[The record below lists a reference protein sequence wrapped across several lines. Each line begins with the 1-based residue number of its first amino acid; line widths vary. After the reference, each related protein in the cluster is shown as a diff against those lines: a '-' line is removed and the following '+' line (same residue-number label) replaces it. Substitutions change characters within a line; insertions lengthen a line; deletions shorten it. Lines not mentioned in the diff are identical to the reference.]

1 MRTHVP
7 LSLARFRRKIAALVV
22 GSLPLLSACGGSG
35 ATDTTPPTQN
45 PPTQNPPT
53 QNPGYTTTTIGGLSG
68 DNQSTAFAANS
79 AGQVVGQSTDGNGLR
94 AFYWDG
100 SLHNLTT
107 AGSSG
112 VAYAI
117 SNGSTVYAGGYQ
129 QATGGV
135 RQAVRW
141 TPASSSTPT
150 VLETVDSYVLGLN
163 DAGTAV
169 GRYLDPNSAVH
180 GAIWP
185 LGGTRI
191 DIPPLAGGTHTA
203 AQDINNDGIVVG
215 ISFGATSDA
224 DRAWVRLTDGELV
237 QLPGLAGAIG
247 TQALAISDVVNGQF
261 YVVGTNYNQ
270 AAVRQGIRWTFQLA
284 TKTTTQETS
293 GDMSQATGVT
303 NQGAVS
309 GISISAPSSRGVL
322 WRNGVTLLLGP
333 AGTNSGA
340 RGIATSATGSVYVA
354 GDVFSGGLPAATR
367 WTVP

>member
-1 MRTHVP
+1 VGVIVSS
-7 LSLARFRRKIAALVV
+7 LS
-22 GSLPLLSACGGSG
+22 LLSACGGSG
-35 ATDTTPPTQN
+35 ATDTTTPPQT
-45 PPTQNPPT
+45 PPT
-53 QNPGYTTTTIGGLSG
+53 QNPGYTTASIGGLPG
-68 DNQSTAFAANS
+68 DNQSTAFTVNG
-79 AGQVVGQSTDGNGLR
+79 AGQAVGQSADGNTVR

-107 AGSSG
+107 AGTSG

-135 RQAVRW
+135 RQAARW
-141 TPASSSTPT
+141 TPASSATPT
-150 VLETVDSYVLGLN
+150 LLETVDSYVLGVN

-169 GRYLDPNSAVH
+169 GRYLDANSAVH

-191 DIPPLAGGTHTA
+191 DIPPLSGSTHTA
-203 AQDINNDGIVVG
+203 AQDINNDGVVVG
-215 ISFGATSDA
+215 ISFGPTSES
-224 DRAWVRLTDGELV
+224 DRAWVRLSDGQLLE
-237 QLPGLAGAIG
+237 LPGLAGAIG

-270 AAVRQGIRWTFQLA
+270 TAIRQGIRWTFQLA
-284 TKTTTQETS
+284 TKTTTQELS

-303 NQGAVS
+303 NLGAVS
-309 GISISAPSSRGVL
+309 GISIVQPTSRAVL
-322 WRNGVTLLLGP
+322 WRNGTTLLLGP
-333 AGTNSGA
+333 AGSNSGA
-340 RGIATSATGSVYVA
+340 RGIATSATGSVYVT
-354 GDVFSGGLPAATR
+354 GDVFSGGAPVATR